1 MIDTRMNTRER
12 EHLLK
17 EIEDLK
23 AQLEKERFENAM
35 LRRVLFSQYAKQPR
49 VMKPMDL
56 PISDRA
62 IVLFEVL
69 PKAFDL
75 EEVLAT
81 AEKLDLTESEAAE
94 HVRTYFK
101 EGMLEEFDGD
111 KQFIKTGHRPYIK
124 KA

>member
-1 MIDTRMNTRER
+1 MIDTRMDTRER
-12 EHLLK
+12 EQLLT

-23 AQLEKERFENAM
+23 VQLEKERFENAL

-49 VMKPMDL
+49 LMKPLDL

-69 PKAFDL
+69 PQAFDL
-75 EEVLAT
+75 EEVVAT

-94 HVRTYFK
+94 HVRTYFA
-101 EGMLEEFDGD
+101 EGMLEESDNG
-111 KQFIKTGHRPYIK
+111 KQFVKTGHRPYI
-124 KA
+124 